1 MARQG
6 YCVPIECN
14 QASMTY
20 FGEKLFGKMN
30 EQLAMLPTLGINM
43 YIGIVWSPASRL
55 GAKFTVPVEY
65 NVTQKAK
72 TNTGYVI
79 FGSFILMLIIASLGT
94 NVFWGLIHLAREK
107 EKVEADDLF
116 DTCMLLKED
125 ATPRYIFPKEASH
138 IEQAP

>member
-20 FGEKLFGKMN
+20 FGDKLFGKMN
-30 EQLAMLPTLGINM
+30 EQLAMLPKLGVNM

-72 TNTGYVI
+72 TNTGYMI
-79 FGSFILMLIIASLGT
+79 FGSFMLMLLIASLGT
-94 NVFWGLIHLAREK
+94 NVFWGLVHLAREK
-107 EKVEADDLF
+107 VESDVLSDSCA
-116 DTCMLLKED
+116 LLKED
-125 ATPRYIFPKEASH
+125 ATPGHILPKADSH
-138 IEQAP
+138 LAP